1 MNRIAL
7 VPFVLATLGV
17 AVAAPSGQAQI
28 VKLENLTERLLRERV
43 ASYLQKPE
51 AQAQLTPVRGLI
63 AVSADQIDVTPKAGK
78 PERVVWRYAE
88 LATLSPRD
96 RDAVARVLRGVL
108 VQVLGNHQG
117 GLLADADAATV
128 LKVKEHVPTAG
139 SVEGSGASAGGGGAA
154 GAGAGRGAGGGGR
167 WAWTW
172 AWQGSCCG
180 PTVAVPVWYYVP
192 ARRVVAEAA
201 PAPVYGPSSRRLA
214 VAEIKG
220 LDAPALY
227 DRAVALYWD
236 NDPEGARELL
246 TRAVE
251 RAPRD
256 ARLWYF
262 KALAERALGD
272 TRAATASAQRGA
284 ALEKIGRADS
294 VEVSLA
300 LERVQGPDRLFLRQ
314 ALDPAVSLAEARQIA
329 EAPIEATVRPAATTP
344 VSAGGR

>member
-1 MNRIAL
+1 MNRIGL

-17 AVAAPSGQAQI
+17 AVIAPSGQAQI

-51 AQAQLTPVRGLI
+51 AQTQFTAVRGLI
-63 AVSADQIDVTPKAGK
+63 AVSADQIDVTPKTGK
-78 PERVVWRYAE
+78 PERVVWRYQERTA
-88 LATLSPRD
+88 LSPRD
-96 RDAVARVLRGVL
+96 RDAVARVLRDVL

-117 GLLADADAATV
+117 GLLADADAAPV
-128 LKVKEHVPTAG
+128 LKVTEYVPTAG
-139 SVEGSGASAGGGGAA
+139 GVGGSGASAGGAA
-154 GAGAGRGAGGGGR
+154 GAGAGQGTAGGGR

-172 AWQGSCCG
+172 VWQGSCCG

-256 ARLWYF
+256 ARIWYF

-284 ALEKIGRADS
+284 ALEKIGRSDS

-300 LERVQGPDRLFLRQ
+300 LERVQGPARLFLRQ
-314 ALDPAVSLAEARQIA
+314 ALDPATSLAEARQIA
-329 EAPIEATVRPAATTP
+329 EAPIDATVRPATTTP